1 MPERLE
7 IEITETV
14 LLRDSEQNLVALRQL
29 QKLGDMASVG

>member
-29 QKLGDMASVG
+29 QNLGDMVSVG